1 MNLLHKL
8 PKLTFFVG
16 IVSLVSF
23 LDGKVLLVIKVSE
36 ELPGVIFC
44 GGEESR
50 GVVRVIFYGW

>member
-23 LDGKVLLVIKVSE
+23 LDGTVLLVIKVSE
-36 ELPGVIFC
+36 ESDILWV
-44 GGEESR
+44 
-50 GVVRVIFYGW
+50 